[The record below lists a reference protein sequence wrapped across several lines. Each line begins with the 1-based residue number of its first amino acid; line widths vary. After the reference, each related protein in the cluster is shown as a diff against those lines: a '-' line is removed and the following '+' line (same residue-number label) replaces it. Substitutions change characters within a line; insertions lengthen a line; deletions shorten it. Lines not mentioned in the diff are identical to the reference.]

1 MKKAARVGRPSLEE
15 GRIVPILF
23 ARSALLSEAVSA
35 SIARMLRRR
44 CLMKYE
50 WDPY

>member
-1 MKKAARVGRPSLEE
+1 MRDEKGRPCGRPSLEE

-23 ARSALLSEAVSA
+23 ARSALLSKAVSA
-35 SIARMLRRR
+35 SIALMLRRR

-50 WDPY
+50 